1 MRYYFKERFSL
12 VVSLRPSDLDIYS
25 NLLCLPTYN
34 PIYNVTRLLSVSK
47 PWLVTVTNKISLFF
61 TLFNHIL
68 SGDSFKAS

>member
-12 VVSLRPSDLDIYS
+12 VVSLRPSDLDIIFKFVV
-25 NLLCLPTYN
+25 PAYN